1 MQIIRVEERNHN
13 IFNAAVHFVFFKS
26 QEQQIKSLHLLWVCH
41 KIHVW
46 LLTLDLH
53 VSNSSAENHLPK
65 KRVTKLKSK
74 ETAASQ
80 NRLQQRFRYMYSA
93 VAMRCDKGI
102 TCCTVMILSTEKVTS
117 HVTESQERSNLS
129 WQRWIQRALTFW
141 SYN

>member
-1 MQIIRVEERNHN
+1 MQIIRVEERNHT
-13 IFNAAVHFVFFKS
+13 IFNAAVHFVLFKS
-26 QEQQIKSLHLLWVCH
+26 QEQQIKSLHLRTSVSQNTYMTFN
-41 KIHVW
+41 V
-46 LLTLDLH
+46 LDLH
-53 VSNSSAENHLPK
+53 VSNSSAGNRLPK

-129 WQRWIQRALTFW
+129 
-141 SYN
+141 